1 MKRIVTSSHPDKENP
16 FENFKTGILSKKE
29 LLIIKGGDLPDP
41 PTPIMPLEP
50 IIIDDEG

>member
-29 LLIIKGGDLPDP
+29 LLVIKGGDPGDP
-41 PTPIMPLEP
+41 PPPIPPPEP
-50 IIIDDEG
+50 ILIPDEG